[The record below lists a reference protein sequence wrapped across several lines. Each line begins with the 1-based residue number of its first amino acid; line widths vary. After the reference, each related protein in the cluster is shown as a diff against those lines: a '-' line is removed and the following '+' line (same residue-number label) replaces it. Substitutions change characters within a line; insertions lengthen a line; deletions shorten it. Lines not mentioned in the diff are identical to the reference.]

1 MTIVV
6 LLILVIFIY
15 KLLFSNFGLTSDDE
29 KRKQNDIANNFIK
42 NVTNTANSN
51 NDGKTKKKVVVLG
64 NIEEFNKIYKNYLNR
79 TNKQKKADGKVEFDE
94 SKFLKSAEKAIAM
107 VMDAFSEKRLD
118 VLEKMLTKDLF
129 QIFKK
134 RIENSEDLIYKAVV
148 IAITDKTI
156 ESKIFNKRNKAI
168 TLKVTMDQINYVENT
183 QGELISGSR
192 DKTIRFTELWTF
204 IQNQSKDLAD
214 DIWLLKSIDNA

>member
-6 LLILVIFIY
+6 LLILVIFVY

-94 SKFLKSAEKAIAM
+94 SKFLKSVEKAIAM

-192 DKTIRFTELWTF
+192 DKTIRVTELWTF

-214 DIWLLKSIDNA
+214 DIWLLKSINNA